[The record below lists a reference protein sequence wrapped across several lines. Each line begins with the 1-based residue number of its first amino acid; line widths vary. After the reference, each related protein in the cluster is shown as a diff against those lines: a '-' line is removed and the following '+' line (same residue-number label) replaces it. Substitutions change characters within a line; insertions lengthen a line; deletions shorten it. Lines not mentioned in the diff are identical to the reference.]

1 MDNENK
7 ILPDAENETSTERGF
22 KRDKIEVDETLFE
35 NSTIFCA
42 SEEKKK
48 KGRLSPIKK
57 GLISVGSL
65 ALLTA
70 IVLVVV
76 MFVLPQINDVTVD
89 TSSTESKA
97 TSFSVM
103 NIKTDKISQ
112 VTIENENSTFTVL
125 PEKVTAED
133 GSNTYKWLVKGY
145 EDIDFTT
152 PEYMVSAVTEITAL
166 KKFKIDTEAE
176 PSSSDAE
183 SDEKNDEYGFLSPYA
198 KLTVSLTDDT
208 EYMVTV
214 GGVSP
219 DKSGRYIMLDGEG
232 DIDELEG
239 YAYLIDTSVINCVGN
254 SLESCV
260 NMSSA
265 PAFVAESDE
274 DPYFDEGSLISF
286 DYIYIDGRLHK
297 NKIKIIC
304 PSDDLSLLSYMIEEP
319 NDQAAN
325 DESVNAIL
333 ALTSGVYNSGA
344 YVLNYKNSDLKE
356 YGLDN
361 PYVTYKFK
369 AGNNLLDIKI
379 GDKDENGYYAYIVS
393 YSVDG
398 GKTMISKDIIY
409 KLDSYSYEFI
419 EYKASDIY
427 FEKLF
432 IEYIKYVDS
441 LTATVD
447 GEETKFTLHHDEK
460 NAATFTVTTNEGRE
474 IDDDEFC
481 YYYARLL
488 YLSALENTDETYTP
502 SGDSVISF
510 KLTYTAEGKE
520 ADEISIYPYEKNVRR
535 NIFRL
540 NGKGT
545 ALVSSTLVNDLID
558 CLTPLKNGEK
568 IGNKYAN

>member
-22 KRDKIEVDETLFE
+22 KRDKVEVDETLFE

-70 IVLVVV
+70 IVLIVV

-112 VTIENENSTFTVL
+112 VTIENESSTFTVS

-198 KLTVSLTDDT
+198 KLTVSLTDNT
-208 EYMVTV
+208 EYTVTV

-260 NMSSA
+260 NMASA

-441 LTATVD
+441 LTVTVD

-460 NAATFTVTTNEGRE
+460 NAAIFTVTTNEGKK

-488 YLSALENTDETYTP
+488 YLSALENADETYTP

>member
-1 MDNENK
+1 
-7 ILPDAENETSTERGF
+7 
-22 KRDKIEVDETLFE
+22 
-35 NSTIFCA
+35 
-42 SEEKKK
+42 
-48 KGRLSPIKK
+48 
-57 GLISVGSL
+57 
-65 ALLTA
+65 
-70 IVLVVV
+70 
-76 MFVLPQINDVTVD
+76 
-89 TSSTESKA
+89 
-97 TSFSVM
+97 
-103 NIKTDKISQ
+103 
-112 VTIENENSTFTVL
+112 
-125 PEKVTAED
+125 
-133 GSNTYKWLVKGY
+133 
-145 EDIDFTT
+145 
-152 PEYMVSAVTEITAL
+152 
-166 KKFKIDTEAE
+166 
-176 PSSSDAE
+176 
-183 SDEKNDEYGFLSPYA
+183 
-198 KLTVSLTDDT
+198 
-208 EYMVTV
+208 
-214 GGVSP
+214 
-219 DKSGRYIMLDGEG
+219 MLDGEG

-441 LTATVD
+441 LTVTVD

-460 NAATFTVTTNEGRE
+460 NAAIFTVTTNEGKE

-488 YLSALENTDETYTP
+488 YLSALENADETYTP

-520 ADEISIYPYEKNVRR
+520 SDEISIYPYEKNVRR

>member
-22 KRDKIEVDETLFE
+22 KRDKIEVDENIFE

-70 IVLVVV
+70 IVLIVV
-76 MFVLPQINDVTVD
+76 MFVLPQINNVTVD

-112 VTIENENSTFTVL
+112 VTIENESSTFTVS

-166 KKFKIDTEAE
+166 KKFKIDTKTE

-183 SDEKNDEYGFLSPYA
+183 SDNENDEYGFLSPYA
-198 KLTVSLTDDT
+198 KLTVSLTDNT

-260 NMSSA
+260 NMASA

-441 LTATVD
+441 LTVTVD

-460 NAATFTVTTNEGRE
+460 NAAIFTVTTNEGKE

-488 YLSALENTDETYTP
+488 YLSALENADETYTP

-520 ADEISIYPYEKNVRR
+520 SDEISIYPYEKNVRR

>member
-22 KRDKIEVDETLFE
+22 KRDKVEVDETLFE
-35 NSTIFCA
+35 NSTVFCA

-70 IVLVVV
+70 IVLIVV
-76 MFVLPQINDVTVD
+76 MFVLPQINNVTVD

-112 VTIENENSTFTVL
+112 VTIENESSTFTVL
-125 PEKVTAED
+125 PEKIMAED
-133 GSNTYKWLVKGY
+133 GSDTYKWLVKGY

-183 SDEKNDEYGFLSPYA
+183 SDNENDEYGFLSPYA
-198 KLTVSLTDDT
+198 KLTVSLTDNT

-219 DKSGRYIMLDGEG
+219 DKSGRYMMLDGEG

-260 NMSSA
+260 NMASA

-441 LTATVD
+441 LTVTVD

-460 NAATFTVTTNEGRE
+460 NAAIFTVTTNEGKE

-488 YLSALENTDETYTP
+488 YLSALENADETYTP

-520 ADEISIYPYEKNVRR
+520 SDEISIYPYEKNVRR